1 MKNLQAY
8 YILPLKIKY
17 LHMKQSSKIALFSLA
32 FLALAVTS
40 CNKYEEGSNFTVYTK
55 KARIV
60 NEWTLESYQ
69 VNNVVYTEPTS
80 LVTKYTFNTD
90 GSYMQAISSAAI
102 GSSVLNTSGKW
113 AFSSDKTKL
122 LLTASG
128 NNYSTEFIIV
138 ALKNKEL
145 KLKETQYAG
154 APAILKFVGL

>member
-1 MKNLQAY
+1 
-8 YILPLKIKY
+8 
-17 LHMKQSSKIALFSLA
+17 MKQSSKIALFSLA
-32 FLALAVTS
+32 FLALAFTACS
-40 CNKYEEGSNFTVYTK
+40 KYAEGSDFTLLTK
-55 KARIV
+55 KARMV
-60 NEWTLESYQ
+60 NEWTLESTQ
-69 VNNVVYTEPTS
+69 LNNVVYTESSS
-80 LVTKYTFNTD
+80 LVRKCTFNSD
-90 GSYMQAISSAAI
+90 GSYMQTISSAAI

-113 AFSSDKTKL
+113 EFSSDKTKL

>member
-1 MKNLQAY
+1 
-8 YILPLKIKY
+8 
-17 LHMKQSSKIALFSLA
+17 MKQRSKIAVFSLA

-40 CNKYEEGSNFTVYTK
+40 CNKYEEGSNFTLYTK
-55 KARIV
+55 KARMV
-60 NEWTLESYQ
+60 NEWTLESTQ

-80 LVTKYTFNTD
+80 LVTKYKFNSD
-90 GSYMQAISSAAI
+90 GSYMQAISSPDL

-128 NNYSTEFIIV
+128 NNYSSEFIII

-145 KLKETQYAG
+145 KLKTSQFAG
-154 APAILKFVGL
+154 APAILKFKGL